1 MDVAAMNVRITI
13 QKSETV
19 IDNIGNHT
27 SQWNDFYS
35 PFATVSGEGGVEKA
49 VAGMVVDDSDISFTI
64 RYCNMISKISSTEYR
79 VLFMDEIYNLLSI
92 DHLNFK
98 KKALKLKCQKV
109 RR

>member
-1 MDVAAMNVRITI
+1 MDIAAMNVKITI

-19 IDNIGNHT
+19 IDDIGNHT
-27 SQWNDFYS
+27 NSWIDCCCS
-35 PFATVSGEGGVEKA
+35 FATVSGEGGVEKA
-49 VAGMVVDDSDISFTI
+49 VTGMVVDDSDISFTI
-64 RYCNMISKISSTEYR
+64 RYCNLISNITSTEYR
-79 VLFMDEIYNLLSI
+79 VLFMGEIYNILAI